1 MWTKSAQT
9 LCLTLCVALWSVSA
23 SATPASLS
31 IEHVHAGWRAPADG
45 YFLDEL
51 SGLEIVQSWSET
63 ERDLL
68 AYRDGYMAL
77 QQEID
82 RAAREHESAVK
93 GLQDALK
100 AERKAA
106 RAQAQRSTGRG
117 IMLGLILGVIIGL
130 NR

>member
-1 MWTKSAQT
+1 M
-9 LCLTLCVALWSVSA
+9 
-23 SATPASLS
+23 
-31 IEHVHAGWRAPADG
+31 
-45 YFLDEL
+45 DEL
-51 SGLEIVQSWSET
+51 SGLEVVQSWSET
-63 ERDLL
+63 ERDLI

-106 RAQAQRSTGRG
+106 RAQAQRSTGQGLLLG
-117 IMLGLILGVIIGL
+117 IILGALIGVASK
-130 NR
+130 